1 MPQLYCTLKNKRRLH
16 IRPRYRTK
24 HTYVVTRMKL
34 CSSRSLLK
42 GGNLARILGLTAVA
56 LLRATAIALPP
67 LSFVRLWQCG
77 AARRR
82 RGGNGGMLVTGVHGF
97 THTRGHH
104 WRPRT
109 SASSLYT
116 HTRTPRA
123 SCRLFVIWK
132 SFVQLKTFSKRS
144 IFTHFCGLLKKV
156 H

>member
-34 CSSRSLLK
+34 SNSRSLLK
-42 GGNLARILGLTAVA
+42 GGNLARILGLTAVE

-77 AARRR
+77 AAAAIEACWWPVYMALHILEDTIGDLEPQPRRYI
-82 RGGNGGMLVTGVHGF
+82 
-97 THTRGHH
+97 HTLGRFVPHAGYLLYENPLSN
-104 WRPRT
+104 WR
-109 SASSLYT
+109 L
-116 HTRTPRA
+116 
-123 SCRLFVIWK
+123 
-132 SFVQLKTFSKRS
+132 LKKRS